1 MHLDIAACGKIMW
14 MWQMKEGKDQ
24 LDDNNSKL
32 ESIQPILK

>member
-24 LDDNNSKL
+24 LDDNSKL